1 MSKTKILFNIINTIF
16 IVFYLFPGSLFGLVV
31 HGSLQKQPQLTS
43 DFLSLSSNH
52 VYAFLVLSLLG
63 LIAYY
68 KSKKLLILIYL
79 TLSSILLEV
88 SHFFIPHRSFQFDD
102 LWGNIV
108 GFLLSI
114 ILITTFNFWRKK

>member
-16 IVFYLFPGSLFGLVV
+16 IVLYLFPGSLFGLAV
-31 HGSLQKQPQLTS
+31 HGSLHKQPQLTS

-68 KSKKLLILIYL
+68 KSKKILILNYL
-79 TLSSILLEV
+79 ILSSIILEV
-88 SHFFIPHRSFQFDD
+88 AHLKIEHRTFQYED
-102 LWGNIV
+102 LFGNIV
-108 GFLLSI
+108 GVLLSI
-114 ILITTFNFWRKK
+114 LLFNIYNWIKK

>member
-16 IVFYLFPGSLFGLVV
+16 VVLYLFPGSLLGLVV
-31 HGSLQKQPQLTS
+31 YGSLQKQPQLTS

-68 KSKKLLILIYL
+68 KSKKILIYL
-79 TLSSILLEV
+79 ILSSIIFEV
-88 SHFFIPHRSFQFDD
+88 LHLKIPNRTFQYED
-102 LWGNIV
+102 LFSNLV
-108 GFLLSI
+108 GVLLSI
-114 ILITTFNFWRKK
+114 LLFNIYKEVK